1 MPRKSNKGKTE
12 KLSTKQ
18 LEYRLQEFF
27 AQNPTKPY
35 NADRLIAEL
44 KVANNKDSVQH
55 VLLRMLEKNVV
66 MPSKSG
72 LSYVLYDAEKLGTI
86 DDVEGEIAT
95 VTQHGKKSD
104 NVATGVVDITRS
116 GAAFIESAD
125 SGLSKDI
132 YVPQN
137 RMSNALHGDKVAI
150 RWWVSSRGRPEG
162 EVTRVL
168 ERHSDQF
175 IGTYT
180 VAKQYT
186 FVVPDN
192 PSMLYDIIVD
202 KDKPTTA
209 KDGDKVIVAVRNW
222 HDPRRNNFTLSG
234 EIIAVLGQSGSS
246 DIEMQ
251 SILLEHGF
259 SLAFPEQALR
269 ENDAI
274 KEEIPAEEIAK
285 RADFRKI
292 TTFTIDP
299 LTAKD
304 FDDALS
310 YELLENGNI
319 KIGVH
324 IADVT
329 HYVTPKS
336 ALDEEAAKRTT
347 SVYLVD
353 RVLPML
359 PEKLSNGVCS
369 LRPNEDKL
377 TFAAVFEFSPKGEML
392 GEWFGKTVI
401 HSDRRFTYE
410 EAQEIIENKKGEFAK
425 ELLTLNTFAQ
435 KLRKLRFKSGALG
448 FESSEVQFKLDENGK
463 PIGIYTKVRKDAHFL
478 VEEFMLLAN
487 KRVATCIVD
496 SFKTSKVQT
505 PFVYRIHD
513 LPDMEKVA
521 NFVQFAQ
528 VFGYEM
534 KIKSPKTISQSFA
547 KLMKEIEGKPE
558 QDVLQQM
565 AIRTM
570 AKAAYSTKNIGHY
583 GLAFEN
589 YSHFTSPIRRYAD
602 VLAHRL
608 LADFLDKKTIRMTA
622 DKLEETCLYISK
634 KERKAMEAERA
645 SVKYKQVEFLQDHI
659 GSVFQGVITG
669 MTDRG
674 IYVEIIENRCEGMV
688 SFADMYDEFKF
699 VDNFHIRSTSAAHK
713 MGDVIWIRVLSANLA
728 KRQINMAM
736 LAEKEENDTTMQDAA
751 NAEKA
756 AFKAQQEAKR
766 NVKIDAQEDTDLTP
780 VPFVA
785 EEPVAEP
792 APAKKAKAKTKAQK
806 AAEEKAEAEAKA
818 AAEKAE
824 AEKLA
829 AEKAAEKTTKGKK
842 GSKAADKAVEKPA
855 EKVVEKAVEKPAEKA
870 VEKAPLHIKK
880 SADAPALSHN
890 VPPFAVPAFTKANAL
905 LAQSNVKGL
914 AGDATWGVQLTETFL
929 QRNQSYILDF
939 NPTAA
944 KKQSYT
950 SQTSLPADNVA
961 WQSSPAFQMSAPLF
975 EEYFPEQELA
985 KISQM
990 YACPLRSENEEQITP
1005 EDFEQGFPAF
1015 MALLAERQPR
1025 RLVSYSNLLRDYLMN
1040 KKLIVELQ
1048 QERVDSGKRQFLV
1061 ARGFIK
1067 VGDQLTP
1074 IAFLPSLKVK
1084 IDAEARRLAWAWAV
1098 MP

>member
-27 AQNPTKPY
+27 TQNPTKPY

-55 VLLRMLEKNVV
+55 VLLRMLERNVV

-116 GAAFIESAD
+116 GAGFIQSTD

-377 TFAAVFEFSPKGEML
+377 TFSAVFEFSPKGEML

-410 EAQEIIENKKGEFAK
+410 EAQEIIENKKGEFVK

-448 FESSEVQFKLDENGK
+448 FESSEVQFKLDDDGK
-463 PIGIYTKVRKDAHFL
+463 PVGIYTKVRKDAHFL

-487 KRVATCIVD
+487 KRVATYIVD
-496 SFKTSKVQT
+496 SFKNSKVQT

-521 NFVQFAQ
+521 NFTQFAQ

-583 GLAFEN
+583 GLAFDN

-608 LADFLDKKTIRMTA
+608 LGDFLDKKPIRMTA
-622 DKLEETCLYISK
+622 DKLEEACLYISK

-645 SVKYKQVEFLQDHI
+645 SIKYKQVEFLQDHI
-659 GSVFQGVITG
+659 GSVFEGVITG

-699 VDNFHIRSTSAAHK
+699 VDNFHIRSASAAHK

-728 KRQINMAM
+728 KRQINMSL

-766 NVKIDAQEDTDLTP
+766 NVKIDAQEDTDLIP

-785 EEPVAEP
+785 EEPIVAP
-792 APAKKAKAKTKAQK
+792 VAKKEKPLTKAQK
-806 AAEEKAEAEAKA
+806 AAAEKAAAAAKLAEEKAA
-818 AAEKAE
+818 

-829 AEKAAEKTTKGKK
+829 AEKAAEKTTAKAKK
-842 GSKAADKAVEKPA
+842 GSKAAEKAAVEKVA
-855 EKVVEKAVEKPAEKA
+855 EKPVEKVAEKA
-870 VEKAPLHIKK
+870 VEKVPLHIKK
-880 SADAPALSHN
+880 SADAPVSQPSL
-890 VPPFAVPAFTKANAL
+890 PPFAVAAFAKANAL
-905 LAQSNVKGL
+905 LAKSNVKGL
-914 AGDATWGVQLTETFL
+914 AVDATWGIQITETFL
-929 QRNQSYILDF
+929 QRNQAYILDF